1 MQGVTAKR
9 FFAQHLEMFSLPT
22 GENLTG
28 YFDTFEE
35 ASTASDAALLT
46 YSDPAVRATVRQEI
60 TDTESIGTTWVRIG
74 DEPWS
79 LLHSS

>member
-1 MQGVTAKR
+1 
-9 FFAQHLEMFSLPT
+9 MFELPS
-22 GENLTG
+22 GETLTG

-35 ASTASDAALLT
+35 ASKASDLALST
-46 YSDPAVRATVRQEI
+46 YTDTAVRAGIRQEI

-74 DEPWS
+74 SEPWS

>member
-1 MQGVTAKR
+1 VRGVTPKR
-9 FFAQHLEMFSLPT
+9 FFAEHLEMFRLPN

-35 ASTASDAALLT
+35 ASKASDVALST
-46 YSDPAVRATVRQEI
+46 YSDPEVRANVRQEI
-60 TDTESIGTTWVRIG
+60 TDTESIGTTWVRLG
-74 DEPWS
+74 DGPWS